1 MLITKLIGKVVLLLM
16 ICFMAIQFVS
26 NASEAEIFESDEF
39 NFSFTIPDG
48 WIVLDNGLVPGVKA
62 LVRSTSEGASANCNV
77 RAALN
82 SQFDSTT
89 SEDYISMIYPDGDPG
104 NFISEYEAS
113 GLNPELITSSIIKV
127 DSTDALYIELY
138 ISSQS
143 SKFQTFNIQFLK
155 NGGLY
160 TIGCTDMPE
169 TFDASKSDFDTVTGT
184 FKTR

>member
-1 MLITKLIGKVVLLLM
+1 MLITKLVGKIVFFLTM
-16 ICFMAIQFVS
+16 CFVTIQF
-26 NASEAEIFESDEF
+26 ASSASAAEIFKGDEF

-62 LVRSTSEGASANCNV
+62 LVRSASESASANCNV

-82 SQFDSTT
+82 SQFNSTT

-113 GLNPELITSSIIKV
+113 GLNPELITSRIIKV
-127 DSTDALYIELY
+127 DSTDALYIEFY

-169 TFDASKSDFDTVTGT
+169 TFDASKRDFDTITGT
-184 FKTR
+184 FKIS